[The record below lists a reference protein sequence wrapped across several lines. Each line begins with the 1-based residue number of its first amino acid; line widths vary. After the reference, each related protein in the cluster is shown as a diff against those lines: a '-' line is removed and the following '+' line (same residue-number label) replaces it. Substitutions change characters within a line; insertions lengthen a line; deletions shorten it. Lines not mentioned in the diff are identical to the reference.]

1 MNLNAEQQRERRKEL
16 ARRLMEINA
25 RKREQKV
32 RVIIVCMAGIVIKLL
47 SEKWLKAN
55 QIAGPL
61 HGL

>member
-32 RVIIVCMAGIVIKLL
+32 RVICMYGWH
-47 SEKWLKAN
+47 SNKASF
-55 QIAGPL
+55 
-61 HGL
+61 